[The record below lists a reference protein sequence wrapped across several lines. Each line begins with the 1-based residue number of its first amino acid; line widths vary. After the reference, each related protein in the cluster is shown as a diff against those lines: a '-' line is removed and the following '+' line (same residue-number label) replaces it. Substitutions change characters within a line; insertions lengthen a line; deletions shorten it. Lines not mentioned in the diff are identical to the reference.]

1 MLMTHLHPSPIWV
14 ASVRTAITL
23 PIFTL
28 ALLAGA
34 LADRLDRRRLLLFTQ
49 IYLFCITTIM
59 CALTAAQMM
68 TPPVLLICSF
78 CIGIGMC
85 FHVPVWQSVIPEI
98 VSRRQIPA
106 AVGLGS
112 LSFNLARCLGPA
124 VCGIVIGLIG
134 FPIAFGLN
142 AISFVAVIMVLL
154 NWKRTK
160 LTHEHAAPTTGV
172 VRSTIEGLKFVLGE
186 RQLRNVY
193 ARLMLFL
200 IPASVVWSLIYLIA
214 RDQYGLLTLGQGL
227 LISMFGLG
235 AVCGTVVLPAIRR
248 RLGSNS
254 VVMILSVFYGLAA
267 LWIGLGR
274 NYFGAGASMFAMG
287 ASWMGILTTLNAT
300 AQLNLP
306 DQYRARGM
314 SMYLTVM
321 SLGISAGALIWG
333 VVARYFGTSSAFIA
347 AGAITPILY
356 LTTYRVDLSKLE
368 DFLQT

>member
-1 MLMTHLHPSPIWV
+1 
-14 ASVRTAITL
+14 
-23 PIFTL
+23 
-28 ALLAGA
+28 
-34 LADRLDRRRLLLFTQ
+34 
-49 IYLFCITTIM
+49 
-59 CALTAAQMM
+59 
-68 TPPVLLICSF
+68 
-78 CIGIGMC
+78 
-85 FHVPVWQSVIPEI
+85 
-98 VSRRQIPA
+98 
-106 AVGLGS
+106 
-112 LSFNLARCLGPA
+112 
-124 VCGIVIGLIG
+124 
-134 FPIAFGLN
+134 
-142 AISFVAVIMVLL
+142 
-154 NWKRTK
+154 
-160 LTHEHAAPTTGV
+160 
-172 VRSTIEGLKFVLGE
+172 
-186 RQLRNVY
+186 
-193 ARLMLFL
+193 
-200 IPASVVWSLIYLIA
+200 
-214 RDQYGLLTLGQGL
+214 
-227 LISMFGLG
+227 MFGLG